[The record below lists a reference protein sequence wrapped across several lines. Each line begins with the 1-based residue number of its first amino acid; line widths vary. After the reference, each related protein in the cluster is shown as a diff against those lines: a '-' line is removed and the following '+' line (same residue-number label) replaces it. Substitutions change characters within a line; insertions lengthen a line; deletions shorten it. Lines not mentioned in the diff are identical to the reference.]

1 MAAAMPFANQLGAGL
16 QDNRRVE
23 MLRTFRLEFLGQ
35 SVQAPLGSE
44 PQPAMRLFLDAIGD
58 RPQDQVT
65 AEAAGWF
72 GAVELAPLGPQ
83 FLDLPCLQSGDHGL
97 DVEQL
102 AASGGGL
109 AGTPASPIS
118 AKLGHHAPA

>member
-16 QDNRRVE
+16 QDNCRVE
-23 MLRTFRLEFLGQ
+23 MRRTFRLEFLGHRL
-35 SVQAPLGSE
+35 QAPLCGK
-44 PQPAMRLFLDAIGD
+44 PDAAMRPFLHAIGD

-83 FLDLPCLQSGDHGL
+83 FPDLPLLQSGDHST

-102 AASGGGL
+102 AAGGGGL
-109 AGTPASPIS
+109 AGTPARPIS
-118 AKLGHHAPA
+118 AKLGPHALA

>member
-16 QDNRRVE
+16 QDNRRFE
-23 MLRTFRLEFLGQ
+23 MRRTFRLEFLGQ
-35 SVQAPLGSE
+35 SLQPPFGSK
-44 PQPAMRLFLDAIGD
+44 PQPAMRPFLDAIGD

-83 FLDLPCLQSGDHGL
+83 LLDLPFLQSGDYGT

-102 AASGGGL
+102 AAGGGGL
-109 AGTPASPIS
+109 AGTPARPIS
-118 AKLGHHAPA
+118 AKLGPHAPA